1 LHDETCGLKSSLYFQ
16 KLRRPSASNGGRSEE
31 RRDATGKEG
40 GRTAMTE
47 VHKTEAR
54 QGATGNKVRNVL
66 GISLILAVI
75 ALGVIFFAFA

>member
-1 LHDETCGLKSSLYFQ
+1 
-16 KLRRPSASNGGRSEE
+16 
-31 RRDATGKEG
+31 
-40 GRTAMTE
+40 MTE
-47 VHKTEAR
+47 VQKTEAR